1 MSNRRAALHNSLS
14 RITGSTKNVYYQ
26 PPANVHMKYPCI
38 EYHDAPWDTK
48 FANDMPYAIT
58 RHYQLT
64 VIDSK
69 PDNPWIMT
77 IAQTFPMCQHNRHYT
92 ADGLNHDV
100 FDIYY

>member
-1 MSNRRAALHNSLS
+1 MSNNRKDFHRTLS
-14 RITGSTKNVYYQ
+14 EITGDATRVYYQ
-26 PPANVHMKYPCI
+26 PPANVHMKYPCV
-38 EYHDAPWDTK
+38 EYHDSPWDTI
-48 FANDMPYAIT
+48 FANDMPYLIT

-69 PDNPWIMT
+69 PENPWIKA
-77 IAQTFPMCQHNRHYT
+77 IAYAFPMCQHNRHYT

>member
-1 MSNRRAALHNSLS
+1 MSNRRVALHNSLS
-14 RITGSTKNVYYQ
+14 RITGSTTNVYYQ
-26 PPANVHMKYPCI
+26 PPANIHMKYPCI
-38 EYHDAPWDTK
+38 EYRDAPWDTK

-77 IAQTFPMCQHNRHYT
+77 IAQTFPMCQYNRHYT